1 MGTDSQLTSMLF
13 GLGAVTASHPF
24 EVARVLIL
32 NSETSSLTG
41 SAHATLISLY
51 RSEGIAGLYKG
62 FIPRALHLLPA
73 VMTV

>member
-1 MGTDSQLTSMLF
+1 MVF
-13 GLGAVTASHPF
+13 GLGAITVSHPF

-32 NSETSSLTG
+32 NSESASLTG

-62 FIPRALHLLPA
+62 FIPRTLHILPA
-73 VMTV
+73 IMTV